1 MGTPAPG
8 RGDTCAFCE
17 RAIPEDALFRGAGD
31 VPFNGFSATVELKA
45 VGAVGELRV
54 ADADGGVGAN
64 GALRGGKSLFAVGI
78 MEEERALLL
87 GWCRRGCRVF
97 RRALRRGSR
106 G

>member
-8 RGDTCAFCE
+8 RGDTSAICE
-17 RAIPEDALFRGAGD
+17 RTMPVDALFRGAGD

-54 ADADGGVGAN
+54 ADAEGGVGAN
-64 GALRGGKSLFAVGI
+64 GALRGRKGFFAIGI
-78 MEEERALLL
+78 MEEERALL
-87 GWCRRGCRVF
+87 GRSRRGCRVF